1 MSTQLPET
9 FDPETTEGNTWE
21 LLPVGQYTA
30 TIVEIAVQQPKS
42 GNGYYVAITWKID
55 EGEYDGR
62 QVWQRITYIH
72 PSEQAQTI
80 GRKQL
85 KDLCAAV
92 GMDGEHVEDV
102 EVFLFKR
109 AKIKVGISATKTA
122 STTTKIRSSALARST
137 RCNSR
142 RRSRR
147 RRPSRKLPLS
157 RRRRQSRGT
166 RGVGDD
172 RQADRRSDPQAAS

>member
-109 AKIKVGISATKTA
+109 AKIKVGIERDKDGIYDD
-122 STTTKIRSSALARST
+122 KNKVQRISALDEVQQPASKPT
-137 RCNSR
+137 TS
-142 RRSRR
+142 
-147 RRPSRKLPLS
+147 PK
-157 RRRRQSRGT
+157 
-166 RGVGDD
+166 
-172 RQADRRSDPQAAS
+172 PQAAAKPATPAKPWHAGGGR